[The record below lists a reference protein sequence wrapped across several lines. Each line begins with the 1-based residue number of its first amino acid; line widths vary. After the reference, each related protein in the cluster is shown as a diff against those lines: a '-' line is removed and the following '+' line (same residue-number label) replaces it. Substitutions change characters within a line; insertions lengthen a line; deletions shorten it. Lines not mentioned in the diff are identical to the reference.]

1 LKKSHSSTDNIILII
16 RAVYRKVAHII
27 TLTVFLSALSIDA
40 LPQSILD
47 SLLTSLSSSQGLERI
62 DLCNELAYEYS
73 FVSIDDA
80 KSYAEQANNLADS
93 FQYKPGKARALQRL
107 GLIAYL
113 EGIFVESERYCM
125 NSLEVA
131 LEINDYHTAH
141 ECYNTLAI
149 LFEESNAYDKSFE
162 NYRKAHEIILN
173 SGDSMDIARSFLSLG
188 MISRKQLEKEV
199 AVNFLNLAWGIYR
212 RMSNHQGMANSLA
225 EIGKLYYVLN
235 NPDTAVTL
243 LLEADRLSELSE
255 NEYISLKVSKYLV
268 EYYRDAGIPDSA
280 IYFGEKALNLSIA
293 IRDPVETQG
302 VLSNLSEDYAAAGKY
317 DEARDYHQQYS
328 LLRDSL
334 FRFEGAPINRPPI
347 EILQDRVVQE
357 DIPSDQLFDQWSEN
371 YMWVLVISGG
381 LLVLVIFLILFNRYR
396 DKSTDIKIIEE
407 QKDQL
412 LELSNQLE
420 NKEESVKDLKERNQ
434 RLRKQ
439 NQALRELHGD
449 DEFDEVQVETKI
461 FELSRIIAD
470 NLEADSVGIWEFI
483 DDDKKLEALDQ
494 YNKKEGEHV
503 KGEVIETEKF
513 PLYFEALKNSTSM
526 KASNAGEDSIFAEFN
541 QDGNQQYEIK
551 SRMDVPITYEGKIL
565 GVIWVEF
572 TGNFREFQD
581 EDEGFL
587 LSTTSMVGEL
597 LDKQRSSLPDTSE
610 DDDGSSHE
618 KAVYESHYTRLKGII
633 ASLNASVLVVDTN
646 LDIVL
651 FNPEA
656 EAEFGYNSDQVLSEN
671 ISVILKEGT
680 ENSFYTELKEHIS
693 GGQNYF
699 KVTRTIEYQKSDGT
713 SLGGYSGVSMVGI
726 ENEKY
731 ITFILFPS
739 GTEEPLVVEQS
750 GNVYDY
756 FILDQDELVRESLN
770 KVILEIVEW
779 FDTITNDNVVLHYTE
794 KDLPLTSIY
803 RNKLTGAI
811 KMVLLNALKSIGEN
825 GDIYIQPEVRDN
837 RVFLSIVDTG
847 EGLSNEK
854 RKLSFEPFVMD
865 VDAVQLRGMGLVK
878 WVVEL
883 HGGKVKINS
892 RLGRGTEVIMN
903 FPVDVS

>member
-1 LKKSHSSTDNIILII
+1 
-16 RAVYRKVAHII
+16 
-27 TLTVFLSALSIDA
+27 
-40 LPQSILD
+40 
-47 SLLTSLSSSQGLERI
+47 
-62 DLCNELAYEYS
+62 
-73 FVSIDDA
+73 
-80 KSYAEQANNLADS
+80 
-93 FQYKPGKARALQRL
+93 
-107 GLIAYL
+107 
-113 EGIFVESERYCM
+113 
-125 NSLEVA
+125 
-131 LEINDYHTAH
+131 
-141 ECYNTLAI
+141 
-149 LFEESNAYDKSFE
+149 
-162 NYRKAHEIILN
+162 
-173 SGDSMDIARSFLSLG
+173 
-188 MISRKQLEKEV
+188 
-199 AVNFLNLAWGIYR
+199 
-212 RMSNHQGMANSLA
+212 
-225 EIGKLYYVLN
+225 
-235 NPDTAVTL
+235 
-243 LLEADRLSELSE
+243 
-255 NEYISLKVSKYLV
+255 
-268 EYYRDAGIPDSA
+268 
-280 IYFGEKALNLSIA
+280 
-293 IRDPVETQG
+293 
-302 VLSNLSEDYAAAGKY
+302 
-317 DEARDYHQQYS
+317 
-328 LLRDSL
+328 
-334 FRFEGAPINRPPI
+334 
-347 EILQDRVVQE
+347 
-357 DIPSDQLFDQWSEN
+357 
-371 YMWVLVISGG
+371 
-381 LLVLVIFLILFNRYR
+381 
-396 DKSTDIKIIEE
+396 
-407 QKDQL
+407 
-412 LELSNQLE
+412 
-420 NKEESVKDLKERNQ
+420 
-434 RLRKQ
+434 
-439 NQALRELHGD
+439 
-449 DEFDEVQVETKI
+449 
-461 FELSRIIAD
+461 
-470 NLEADSVGIWEFI
+470 
-483 DDDKKLEALDQ
+483 
-494 YNKKEGEHV
+494 
-503 KGEVIETEKF
+503 
-513 PLYFEALKNSTSM
+513 
-526 KASNAGEDSIFAEFN
+526 
-541 QDGNQQYEIK
+541 
-551 SRMDVPITYEGKIL
+551 MDVPITYEGKIL

-572 TGNFREFQD
+572 TGDFREFQD

-610 DDDGSSHE
+610 KGDGSSYE
-618 KAVYESHYTRLKGII
+618 KAVNESHYTRLKGII

-693 GGQNYF
+693 GDQNYF

-713 SLGGYSGVSMVGI
+713 SLEGYSGVSMVGI

-731 ITFILFPS
+731 ITFILFPR
-739 GTEEPLVVEQS
+739 GTEEPLVVEPS

-779 FDTITNDNVVLHYTE
+779 F
-794 KDLPLTSIY
+794 DLPLTSIY

>member
-16 RAVYRKVAHII
+16 RAVFWKVAHII

-47 SLLTSLSSSQGLERI
+47 SLLTSLSSSQGVERI
-62 DLCNELAYEYS
+62 DLCNELSYEYS

-199 AVNFLNLAWGIYR
+199 AVNYLNLAWGIYK

-551 SRMDVPITYEGKIL
+551 SRMDVPITYDGKIL

-587 LSTTSMVGEL
+587 LSTASMVGEL

-837 RVFLSIVDTG
+837 SVFLSIVDTG